1 MSPLQLAP
9 LSPTYKQLDPPC
21 LYKSVLFSWRKIKL
35 TYNYFECVKLS
46 WNAQLGVVSVRIRVG
61 VGFRLTLTLTLI
73 LTLLNL
79 YQTLATL
86 LTRNKLNSKLQ
97 ANFTGFIILSFI
109 HYWCWFFCGIVNRR
123 PGRHRR
129 RRRRHHVFFIWAP
142 SWENQ
147 SSGFATRVDSNR
159 PLQPQKLG
167 RSFKFRI

>member
-61 VGFRLTLTLTLI
+61 
-73 LTLLNL
+73 NL

-86 LTRNKLNSKLQ
+86 LTRNKLNSELQ

-109 HYWCWFFCGIVNRR
+109 HYWCSVIYDFFLRYCQPASWSSSSSSSSSCLFYMSPVMRKPVFGVCDQ
-123 PGRHRR
+123 GRLKP
-129 RRRRHHVFFIWAP
+129 A
-142 SWENQ
+142 SA
-147 SSGFATRVDSNR
+147 ATEPR
-159 PLQPQKLG
+159 
-167 RSFKFRI
+167 

>member
-61 VGFRLTLTLTLI
+61 VGFRLSLTLTLI

-109 HYWCWFFCGIVNRR
+109 HYWCSVIYDFFLRYCQPASWSSSSSSSSSCLFYMSPVMRKPVFGVCDQ
-123 PGRHRR
+123 GRLKP
-129 RRRRHHVFFIWAP
+129 A
-142 SWENQ
+142 SA
-147 SSGFATRVDSNR
+147 ATEAR
-159 PLQPQKLG
+159 
-167 RSFKFRI
+167 